1 MVGGYQGHYPFT
13 YGMALLSSG
22 KKMNSV
28 KTLNSIEMSSTDH
41 PLRVMIVDDHEL
53 FRHGLRDLINS
64 IEGFQVIAE
73 ASFCNEALTLA
84 KHMHIDLVML
94 DMYLQDGNGIQVT
107 HQLRQEF
114 TPSPR
119 VIILSAMV
127 YDDLLLEAI
136 LAGAHGYLTKD
147 MSRGEITN
155 ALLRFQQGEL
165 ALLPATTA
173 SLVHLLVQKYQEVV
187 AELATYQ
194 QGGNLTA
201 KFPSPRSSESN
212 QVESAS
218 STAISLFTP
227 QESKVFQLL
236 RHGKSNK
243 QIAAQLSI
251 SPYTVGKHIQNI
263 LRKLGVAN
271 RTQAVAY
278 TLFEGGDN
286 FKDE

>member
-1 MVGGYQGHYPFT
+1 
-13 YGMALLSSG
+13 MALISIG

-28 KTLNSIEMSSTDH
+28 ITLNSIDKASTDH
-41 PLRVMIVDDHEL
+41 PLRVMIVDDREL

-64 IEGFQVIAE
+64 IEGFQVVAE
-73 ASFCNEALTLA
+73 ASSCNETLTLA
-84 KHMHIDLVML
+84 KHIHIDLVML

-127 YDDLLLEAI
+127 YDNSLLDAI
-136 LAGAHGYLTKD
+136 LAGANGYLTKD
-147 MSRGEITN
+147 MSMGEITK
-155 ALLRFQQGEL
+155 ALIRFQQGEL
-165 ALLPATTA
+165 ALQPTTTA
-173 SLVHLLVQKYQEVV
+173 NLVHLLVQKYQEVA

-194 QGGNLTA
+194 QDRILSA
-201 KFPSPRSSESN
+201 KFSSDQVHESN
-212 QVESAS
+212 KVVSAS
-218 STAISLFTP
+218 SSAISLLTP
-227 QESKVFQLL
+227 QESNVFQLL
-236 RHGKSNK
+236 RRGQSNK
-243 QIAAQLSI
+243 QIAIQLSI

-278 TLFEGGDN
+278 TLFEGGDSFN
-286 FKDE
+286 DE

>member
-1 MVGGYQGHYPFT
+1 
-13 YGMALLSSG
+13 MALLSSG

-28 KTLNSIEMSSTDH
+28 KTLNSIEMASTDH

-64 IEGFQVIAE
+64 IEGFQVVAE
-73 ASFCNEALTLA
+73 ASSCNAALTLA
-84 KHMHIDLVML
+84 KHMHIDVVML

-107 HQLRQEF
+107 HQLRQEI

-136 LAGAHGYLTKD
+136 LAGAYGYLTKD

-155 ALLRFQQGEL
+155 ALIRFQQGEL
-165 ALLPATTA
+165 ALLPTTTA
-173 SLVHLLVQKYQEVV
+173 NLVHLLVQKYQEVV
-187 AELATYQ
+187 AELAAYQ
-194 QGGNLTA
+194 QGGNLSA
-201 KFPSPRSSESN
+201 KISSPRASESN
-212 QVESAS
+212 QVVSAS

-236 RHGKSNK
+236 RRGQSNK
-243 QIAAQLSI
+243 QIATQLSI

-278 TLFEGGDN
+278 TLFEGGDS

>member
-1 MVGGYQGHYPFT
+1 
-13 YGMALLSSG
+13 MALLSSG

-28 KTLNSIEMSSTDH
+28 KTLNSIEMASTDH

-64 IEGFQVIAE
+64 IEGFQVVAE
-73 ASFCNEALTLA
+73 ASSCNAALTLA
-84 KHMHIDLVML
+84 KHMHIDVVML

-107 HQLRQEF
+107 HQLRQEI

-127 YDDLLLEAI
+127 YDGLLLEAI
-136 LAGAHGYLTKD
+136 LAGAYGYLTKD

-155 ALLRFQQGEL
+155 ALIRFQQGEL
-165 ALLPATTA
+165 ALLPTTTA
-173 SLVHLLVQKYQEVV
+173 NLVHLLVQKYQEVV
-187 AELATYQ
+187 AELAAYQ
-194 QGGNLTA
+194 QGGNLSA
-201 KFPSPRSSESN
+201 KISSPRASESN
-212 QVESAS
+212 QVVSAS

-236 RHGKSNK
+236 RRGQSNK
-243 QIAAQLSI
+243 QIATQLSI

-278 TLFEGGDN
+278 TLFEGGDS

>member
-1 MVGGYQGHYPFT
+1 MT
-13 YGMALLSSG
+13 
-22 KKMNSV
+22 
-28 KTLNSIEMSSTDH
+28 SIDH

-73 ASFCNEALTLA
+73 AGSCNEALRLA

-107 HQLRQEF
+107 HQLRKEF

-119 VIILSAMV
+119 VIILSAMM
-127 YDDLLLEAI
+127 YDDSLLEAI
-136 LAGAHGYLTKD
+136 LAGAHGFLTKD
-147 MSRGEITN
+147 MSMEEISN
-155 ALLRFQQGEL
+155 ALIKFQHGEL
-165 ALLPATTA
+165 ALQTSTTT
-173 SLVHLLVQKYQEVV
+173 SLVRLLVQKYQEVV
-187 AELATYQ
+187 TELAAHQ
-194 QGGNLTA
+194 QGGILSAKISSPQSNL
-201 KFPSPRSSESN
+201 
-212 QVESAS
+212 VVSAA
-218 STAISLFTP
+218 STAISLLTQ

-236 RHGKSNK
+236 RRGQSNK
-243 QIAAQLSI
+243 QIATQLSI

-278 TLFEGGDN
+278 TFFEGGDS
-286 FKDE
+286 FKEE